1 MSTLSNTTKPQSDRS
16 PFSQDRSKHKADLFH
31 NAILAILEPAQAIEV
46 IRYKKNVGKGRV
58 YWAYYKTFDGKKR
71 ATFISP
77 KEFQGYRWNAKYS
90 EVTNLETGAV
100 YQVSDRHCTCQFW
113 HWKVRTGL
121 EYFFIKGSPHKAD
134 KLLSPADKLTRR
146 TSLNKNNIF
155 RKKRSCK
162 HQDMRAEFEGKSLK
176 KAIAPQKETIH
187 IDPNNPPAG
196 CILRRTDDWMSAEYD
211 VLFKSPNPSNDSPE
225 TKLLGRVVEQKDG
238 IFAIAHQCKTGVMT
252 WDISEARRYADP
264 LSRIA
269 YLLYCHGMNYKQL
282 NEAEQD
288 KTAIEELNE
297 TKANEFQQTPSPND
311 GFGGFYSLA
320 I

>member
-1 MSTLSNTTKPQSDRS
+1 MTRS
-16 PFSQDRSKHKADLFH
+16 
-31 NAILAILEPAQAIEV
+31 ILAKQRLSKLNSPDCIYNSLSAIFARTSIKV
-46 IRYKKNVGKGRV
+46 IKFIKELGRGRCPWLHFELPSGKRL
-58 YWAYYKTFDGKKR
+58 

-77 KEFQGYRWNAKYS
+77 KAFQGYKWFNSFS
-90 EVTNLETGAV
+90 EVVNLETGAV
-100 YQVSDRHCTCQFW
+100 YQVSAPLRGSAFADRHCTCQFW

-134 KLLSPADKLTRR
+134 KLLSPADKLTKR

-155 RKKRSCK
+155 RKKRTCK
-162 HQDMRAEFEGKSLK
+162 HQDMRAEFEGKSLAK
-176 KAIAPQKETIH
+176 TIAPQKETTH

-196 CILRRTDDWMSAEYD
+196 CILRRTDDWMSAEYE

-252 WDISEARRYADP
+252 WDISEA
-264 LSRIA
+264 IA
-269 YLLYCHGMNYKQL
+269 YLLYSHGMDYKQF
-282 NEAEQD
+282 NKAEQD
-288 KTAIEELNE
+288 KTALEEVNQ
-297 TKANEFQQTPSPND
+297 TKANEFKQHPTPND